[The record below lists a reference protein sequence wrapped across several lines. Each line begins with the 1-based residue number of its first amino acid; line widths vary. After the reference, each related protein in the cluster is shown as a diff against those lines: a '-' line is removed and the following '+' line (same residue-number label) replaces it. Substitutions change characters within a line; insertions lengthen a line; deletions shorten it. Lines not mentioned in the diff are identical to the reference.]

1 VGIQLTSSLSGVI
14 GLISS
19 SERVFSIDRFADAFK
34 NTIGWMLVNKHGAE
48 IKEDVKSFIENKTEL
63 ESNPDSP
70 KALKLL
76 VELIVTQAWYYR
88 KPSNFDEKMNAFIS
102 KFGADFRTQQGKKEL
117 VDLVTVLAPPRI
129 KRRARGML
137 ENLLKYSSIK
147 QFTEELYRSAVRG
160 RTIVLG
166 EKGRDNY
173 LRDFGYWDR
182 IPMDRHE
189 MRFIVRTGIYHA
201 CSVKVRSDPLQKAS
215 LHDALTRFCS
225 DYLKGYTGP
234 VTFVVEEL

>member
-1 VGIQLTSSLSGVI
+1 M
-14 GLISS
+14 ISS

-88 KPSNFDEKMNAFIS
+88 KPSNFNEKMNAFIS
-102 KFGADFRTQQGKKEL
+102 KFGADFRTHQGKKEL
-117 VDLVTVLAPPRI
+117 VDLVTVLVPPRI

-147 QFTEELYRSAVRG
+147 QFTEELYRSAVR
-160 RTIVLG
+160 
-166 EKGRDNY
+166 
-173 LRDFGYWDR
+173 
-182 IPMDRHE
+182 
-189 MRFIVRTGIYHA
+189 
-201 CSVKVRSDPLQKAS
+201 
-215 LHDALTRFCS
+215 
-225 DYLKGYTGP
+225 
-234 VTFVVEEL
+234 EEL